1 MYPHFTAMP
10 KTFHSTVSLQVRLF
24 DHLGDV
30 AAVLLD
36 LVSVLFS
43 FFM

>member
-1 MYPHFTAMP
+1 MYPHFTALPKMP

-24 DHLGDV
+24 DSSSRFS
-30 AAVLLD
+30 
-36 LVSVLFS
+36 VSVLFS